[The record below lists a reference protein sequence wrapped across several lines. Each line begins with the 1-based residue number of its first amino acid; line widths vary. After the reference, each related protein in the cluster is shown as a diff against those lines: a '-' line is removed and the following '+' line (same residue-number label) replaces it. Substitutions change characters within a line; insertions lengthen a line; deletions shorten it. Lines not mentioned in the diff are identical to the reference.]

1 MTAPW
6 ADDERLFEDL
16 RAAVHAAGQV
26 PPDVITAAK
35 AAFELRTLDE
45 ELARLTYDSRAD
57 AELVGAFRSDK
68 LSVRSLVF
76 GFADITLDVDVLPD
90 SFVGQISPPLPG
102 RLVVETRAGVAGQGE
117 IDELGMFSVPVC
129 LPGEVRFR
137 VEPHDRPSFTT
148 EWTRI

>member
-1 MTAPW
+1 MTTPW
-6 ADDERLFEDL
+6 ADDDRLFDDL
-16 RAAVHAAGQV
+16 RAAVHAAGRV

-35 AAFELRTLDE
+35 AAFELRNLDE

-57 AELVGAFRSDK
+57 AELVGAYRSDK

-76 GFADITLDVDVLPD
+76 GVADITLDVDVLPD
-90 SFVGQISPPLPG
+90 SFVGQVSPPLPG
-102 RLVVETRAGVAGQGE
+102 RIVVETRAGAAGEGE

-129 LPGEVRFR
+129 PPGEVRFR
-137 VEPHDRPSFTT
+137 VEPHDRSSFTT